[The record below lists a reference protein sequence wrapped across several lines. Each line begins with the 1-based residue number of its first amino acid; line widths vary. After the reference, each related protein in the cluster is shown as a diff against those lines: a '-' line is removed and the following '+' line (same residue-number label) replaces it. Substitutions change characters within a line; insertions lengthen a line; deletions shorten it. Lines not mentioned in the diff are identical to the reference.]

1 MVAQA
6 SCSRAF
12 GLGYGQELLLVGAIV
27 FATSALLF
35 TAGRWRPGSPQR
47 LVAAAVAT
55 AINAVLPVM
64 FCRWVD
70 STTIVLLS

>member
-6 SCSRAF
+6 ACQRWF
-12 GLGYGQELLLVGAIV
+12 GLDYGQELLLVGSLV
-27 FATSALLF
+27 LVCALVLYQ
-35 TAGRWRPGSPQR
+35 ARRWRPGSWQR
-47 LVAAAVAT
+47 LVAAAAAT
-55 AINAVLPVM
+55 AVNAVLPAM